1 MPTPQW
7 EPAEVLRLDP
17 YSSGFTCIGYAP
29 SKGRRCRNPIA
40 CANRQDSAKIL
51 LEMSRLDPQSQ
62 RVDDELEDLASRL
75 LCRRWHQDQA
85 LDMKRQWRRNIE
97 SYRAAETARLRERT
111 EYLVQLLF
119 TAAEVRAE
127 RSSTVRAERSSTV
140 QAERSSPVRAERSS
154 AVQAQQ
160 SSTVQAERSSA
171 VRAEQSSTVRA
182 ERSSAVQA
190 QQSSTVQAQQS
201 STVQAERSS
210 AVRAEQS
217 STTQVEHSSIVRA
230 ERSSTVQAERSS
242 AVRAEQSSTVRAEQS
257 STTQV
262 EHSSIVRAE
271 RSSIVQAER
280 PSTVRTTPSL
290 APSTLAQ
297 TRATTLRIDQTATS
311 VVHLSIHVSSSATL
325 SITTGEEPGRREN
338 NDSNEG
344 ESRRQTDP
352 DPNSSSPPEALP
364 QETNQPETNPSP
376 IPSAANLTTPREEAA
391 NATSSEAPIPEPPT
405 PSHHSHDRR
414 PIQGDCSICFEDLSS
429 GGDTVWCRAQCRQN
443 LHAECASLWLAS
455 QEAIGRVKTC
465 PYCRAQWAE

>member
-51 LEMSRLDPQSQ
+51 LEISKLDPQSQ

-127 RSSTVRAERSSTV
+127 QSSTVRAERASP
-140 QAERSSPVRAERSS
+140 AERQATERSS

-160 SSTVQAERSSA
+160 SSTVRAERSSA
-171 VRAEQSSTVRA
+171 VRAEQSSTVQAERSSTVRT

-190 QQSSTVQAQQS
+190 Q
-201 STVQAERSS
+201 
-210 AVRAEQS
+210 
-217 STTQVEHSSIVRA
+217 
-230 ERSSTVQAERSS
+230 
-242 AVRAEQSSTVRAEQS
+242 QSSTVRAEQS

-271 RSSIVQAER
+271 RSSIVQTER
-280 PSTVRTTPSL
+280 PSTVRTTPSP
-290 APSTLAQ
+290 ASSTLAQ

-338 NDSNEG
+338 NDPNEE

-364 QETNQPETNPSP
+364 QETNPSP

-391 NATSSEAPIPEPPT
+391 NATSSEAPILEPPT
-405 PSHHSHDRR
+405 PSHPHPHTTPTTAD
-414 PIQGDCSICFEDLSS
+414 P
-429 GGDTVWCRAQCRQN
+429 
-443 LHAECASLWLAS
+443 
-455 QEAIGRVKTC
+455 
-465 PYCRAQWAE
+465 

>member
-51 LEMSRLDPQSQ
+51 LEISKLDPQSQ

-127 RSSTVRAERSSTV
+127 QSSTVRAERSSTV
-140 QAERSSPVRAERSS
+140 QA
-154 AVQAQQ
+154 QQ
-160 SSTVQAERSSA
+160 SSTVRAERSSA
-171 VRAEQSSTVRA
+171 VRAEQSSTVQAERSSTVRT

-190 QQSSTVQAQQS
+190 QQSSTVR
-201 STVQAERSS
+201 AERSS

-230 ERSSTVQAERSS
+230 ERSS
-242 AVRAEQSSTVRAEQS
+242 
-257 STTQV
+257 
-262 EHSSIVRAE
+262 
-271 RSSIVQAER
+271 IVQTER
-280 PSTVRTTPSL
+280 PSTVRTTPSP
-290 APSTLAQ
+290 ASSTLAQ

-338 NDSNEG
+338 NDPNEE

-364 QETNQPETNPSP
+364 QETNPSP

-391 NATSSEAPIPEPPT
+391 NATSSEAPILEPPT

-414 PIQGDCSICFEDLSS
+414 PIEDDCPICFEDLSS
-429 GGDTVWCRAQCRQN
+429 GDDTVWCRAQCRQN
-443 LHAECASLWLAS
+443 LHAECASLWHAS
-455 QEAIGRVKTC
+455 QEANDRVKTC
-465 PYCRAQWAE
+465 PYW